1 MAIELDT
8 HLRLDARSDA
18 AARSAMRR
26 DPINT
31 PHVDQ
36 IGNEVDEQCQLAAH
50 AAEDAVDD
58 VTAAAAA
65 LQDVVAHLS
74 ASQRGHA

>member
-18 AARSAMRR
+18 AARSAMRW

-36 IGNEVDEQCQLAAH
+36 IGNEVDEHGQLAAH